1 MQNVVDMKQLAE
13 NLGLVLV
20 DRKMTMCTAESC
32 TGGGIAN
39 LITAIP
45 GSSVW
50 FDRAYVTYSN
60 QAKISMLGVDPQ
72 TLEQYGAVS
81 EQVAREM
88 ASGALQHSATDV
100 AVSVTGVAGPGG
112 GTAQKPV
119 GMVCFGVAHGGIVES
134 ATEHFKGDRDAVRTA
149 SVRFAIERVLTRLA

>member
-1 MQNVVDMKQLAE
+1 MDMKQLAE
-13 NLGLVLV
+13 NLGLALIN
-20 DRKMTMCTAESC
+20 RKMTMCTAESC

-60 QAKISMLGVDPQ
+60 QAKISMLGVETR

-88 ASGALQHSATDV
+88 ALGALKHSGTNI

-119 GMVCFGVAHGGIVES
+119 GMVCFGATNGDIVES
-134 ATEHFKGDRDAVRTA
+134 STQHFKGDRDAVRTA
-149 SVRFAIERVLTRLA
+149 SVKFAIEKVLTLLT